1 MIRLLISLFLL
12 FICTDLKSQSE
23 NREPKSF
30 KAFPIKSGDIKLDG
44 RLDDT
49 FWSDIT
55 GISDFLVQ
63 EPVEGGEPTEK
74 TTIKIAYDENYLY
87 IGAIF
92 YDSEPDGIKAFKMRK
107 DAPLNT
113 DDRFMWILDTYLD
126 GRNAYFFEINPR
138 GLMGDGLLTI
148 GQGRSLNKDWDGI
161 WRPWTYI
168 GDFGWSAEIRIPF
181 HTLNFDPKTST
192 WGINFQRTI
201 RRKNEE
207 ILWSGHKRNQGIYR
221 PQDAGRLTGL
231 NNISQGLGLELVG
244 YGKAE
249 ALKVQNESE
258 GDYNNSQSLDGGLDV
273 NYNITP
279 GLKASLTV
287 NTDFAETEVD
297 DRQINLTRFPIRFPE
312 KRDFFLEGANIF
324 RFAPSSGVYPYFSRK
339 IGLRSGNPIPI
350 LYGGRVIGKIGKVE
364 VAAQQVKTRET
375 DNFSSEEFSVIRLK
389 QNFLKESSIGVL
401 YTRRHTNKGKQFV
414 PPLQDRNTLGID
426 LTLNTSTFLKNQNL
440 QFQAFAVIHNPELPG
455 EINNNIWDRS
465 ARGLRF
471 NFPNDP
477 WSGSLSYREFGVS
490 YDPSVGFSRRNSF
503 RRVEPRIRFSPI
515 LEKSSTIRELKWEV
529 SFENL
534 MSLQW
539 KKLTQNIRLT
549 PLSIRFESGDE
560 ISYQIIRNFERLEY
574 DFDILGDNSI
584 IIPVGNYT
592 NWSHQIELETANYRK
607 IVYGIELNTEG
618 FWSGNRTE
626 YENELIFRPFPGI
639 NLNLGYIHSRVN
651 LREGNFKTNL
661 VRFLG
666 DFDFTPFIS
675 FSSNIQYDDISENI
689 GMNNRFKYT
698 ITPGSDIYFVYNH
711 NWFDD
716 NGKYK
721 TSSMMGATKITYT
734 HRF

>member
-1 MIRLLISLFLL
+1 MSRLLISLFFL
-12 FICTDLKSQSE
+12 FLCTDLHSQSE
-23 NREPKSF
+23 NKKLKSF
-30 KAFPIKSGDIKLDG
+30 KAFPIISEDIKLDG
-44 RLDDT
+44 KLDDT
-49 FWSDIT
+49 FWSDVT

-74 TTIKIAYDENYLY
+74 TTVKVAYDENYLY

-92 YDSEPDGIKAFKMRK
+92 YDSNPDGIKAFKMRK

-258 GDYNNSQSLDGGLDV
+258 GGYNNSQSLDGGLDV

-375 DNFSSEEFSVIRLK
+375 DNFNSEDFSVIRLK

-401 YTRRHTNKGKQFV
+401 YTRRHTNKGKEFV
-414 PPLQDRNTLGID
+414 PPLQDRNTLGVD

-440 QFQAFAVIHNPELPG
+440 QFQAFAVIHNPESPG

-477 WSGSLSYREFGVS
+477 WSGSLSYREFGIN
-490 YDPSVGFSRRNSF
+490 YDPAVGFSRRNSF

-515 LEKSSTIRELKWEV
+515 LEKSSTIRELQWEV

-584 IIPVGNYT
+584 VIPVGNYT

-607 IVYGIELNTEG
+607 IVYGIELKTEG

-711 NWFDD
+711 NWFNDD
-716 NGKYK
+716 GKYK

>member
-30 KAFPIKSGDIKLDG
+30 KAFPIKSEDIKLDG
-44 RLDDT
+44 KLDDT
-49 FWSDIT
+49 FWSDVT

-74 TTIKIAYDENYLY
+74 TTVKVAYDENYLY

-375 DNFSSEEFSVIRLK
+375 DNFNSEDFSVIRLK

-401 YTRRHTNKGKQFV
+401 YTRRHTNKGKEFV
-414 PPLQDRNTLGID
+414 PPLQDRNTLGVD

-440 QFQAFAVIHNPELPG
+440 QFQAFAVIHNPETPG

-477 WSGSLSYREFGVS
+477 WSGSLSYREFGVN
-490 YDPSVGFSRRNSF
+490 YDPAVGFSRRNSF

-515 LEKSSTIRELKWEV
+515 LEKSSTIRELQWEV

-574 DFDILGDNSI
+574 DFNILGDNSI
-584 IIPVGNYT
+584 VIPVGNYT

-607 IVYGIELNTEG
+607 IVYGIELKTEG

-711 NWFDD
+711 NWFNDD
-716 NGKYK
+716 GKYK

-734 HRF
+734 QRF

>member
-1 MIRLLISLFLL
+1 MSRLLISLFLI
-12 FICTDLKSQSE
+12 FICTDLKSQSK

-490 YDPSVGFSRRNSF
+490 YDPAVGFSRRNSF

-607 IVYGIELNTEG
+607 IVYGIELNSEG

-639 NLNLGYIHSRVN
+639 NLNLGYVHSKVN

>member
-1 MIRLLISLFLL
+1 MKRILYTLFLI
-12 FICTDLKSQSE
+12 FFSINIYSQ
-23 NREPKSF
+23 NPKSF
-30 KAFPIKSGDIKLDG
+30 EAIEINSEQIILDGKLDEP
-44 RLDDT
+44 
-49 FWSDIT
+49 FWKNIN
-55 GISDFLVQ
+55 GINDFLMQ
-63 EPVEGGEPTEK
+63 EPIEGGKPTEN
-74 TTIKIAYDENYLY
+74 TIIKIAYDENYLY
-87 IGAIF
+87 IGAIL
-92 YDSEPDGIKAFKMRK
+92 YDSDPDGIKAFKMRK

-138 GLMGDGLLTI
+138 GLMGDGLLSI

-168 GDFGWSAEIRIPF
+168 GDFGWSTEIRIPF
-181 HTLNFDPKTST
+181 HTLNFDPKIST
-192 WGINFQRTI
+192 WGINFQRTV

-207 ILWSGHKRNQGIYR
+207 ILWSGHKRNQGLYR

-231 NNISQGLGLELVG
+231 NNISQGLGLEVVG
-244 YGKAE
+244 YAKGE
-249 ALKVQNESE
+249 GSKVQNNPGEAYDKN
-258 GDYNNSQSLDGGLDV
+258 GNIDGGLDI
-273 NYNITP
+273 NYNITT
-279 GLKASLTV
+279 GLKASVTL

-297 DRQINLTRFPIRFPE
+297 ERQINLTRFPIRFPE
-312 KRDFFLEGANIF
+312 KRDFFLEGANIY
-324 RFAPSSGVYPYFSRK
+324 RFASSSGVYPYFSRK
-339 IGLRSGNPIPI
+339 IGLQSGNPIPI

-364 VAAQQVKTRET
+364 VAAQQVKTRGT
-375 DNFSSEEFSVIRLK
+375 DLVNSEDFSVVRLK

-401 YTRRHTNKGKQFV
+401 YTRRHTENGEQLPEPV
-414 PPLQDRNTLGID
+414 QDRNTLGVD
-426 LTLNTSTFLKNQNL
+426 LSLNTSTFLKNQNL
-440 QFQAFAVIHNPELPG
+440 QFQAFAVIHNPNTLD

-490 YDPSVGFSRRNSF
+490 YDPAVGFSRRNSF

-515 LEKSSTIRELKWEV
+515 LEKSSVIRELQWEI

-549 PLSIRFESGDE
+549 PLSVRFESGDE
-560 ISYQIIRNFERLEY
+560 ISYQIIKNYERLEY
-574 DFDILGDNSI
+574 NFNILGDNSI
-584 IIPVGNYT
+584 VIPIGDYS

-607 IVYGIELNTEG
+607 IVYEIELNIEG

-626 YENELIFRPFPGI
+626 YQNNLIFRPYPGI
-639 NLNLGYIHSRVN
+639 NLSLGYNHSNVN
-651 LREGNFKTNL
+651 LNEGKFKANL
-661 VRFLG
+661 IRFLG

-675 FSSNIQYDDISENI
+675 FSSNIQYDDISKQI

-716 NGKYK
+716 EGKYK
-721 TSSMMGATKITYT
+721 TSSMLGTSKITYT

>member
-1 MIRLLISLFLL
+1 MKKVLFTVSIII
-12 FICTDLKSQSE
+12 FSGSMYSQPQKIVSKSID
-23 NREPKSF
+23 
-30 KAFPIKSGDIKLDG
+30 AIPINSKEIVLDGKLDET
-44 RLDDT
+44 L
-49 FWSDIT
+49 WKNIT
-55 GISDFLVQ
+55 GIKDFLMQ
-63 EPVEGGEPTEK
+63 EPIEGGKPTEN
-74 TTIKIAYDENYLY
+74 TIIKIAYDENYLY

-92 YDSEPDGIKAFKMRK
+92 YDSEPDEIKAFKMRK

-161 WRPWTYI
+161 WRPWTHI

-181 HTLNFDPKTST
+181 HTLNFDPKIST
-192 WGINFQRTI
+192 WGINFQRTV

-221 PQDAGRLTGL
+221 PQNAGRLNNL

-249 ALKVQNESE
+249 AQKVENESD
-258 GDYNNSQSLDGGLDV
+258 GSFKKNQSIDGGLDI
-273 NYNITP
+273 NYNITS
-279 GLKASLTV
+279 GLKASLTL

-312 KRDFFLEGANIF
+312 KRDFFLEGANIY

-339 IGLRSGNPIPI
+339 IGLQSGNPIPI
-350 LYGGRVIGKIGKVE
+350 LYGGRIIGKIGKVE

-375 DNFSSEEFSVIRLK
+375 DFNNSEDFSVIRIK

-401 YTRRHTNKGKQFV
+401 YTRRHTNKGNEFV
-414 PPLQDRNTLGID
+414 PPLPDRNTLGVD

-440 QFQAFAVIHNPELPG
+440 QFQAFAVIHNPNTYD
-455 EINNNIWDRS
+455 EIKNNIWDRS
-465 ARGLRF
+465 TRGLRF

-477 WSGSLSYREFGVS
+477 WSGSLSYREFGVF
-490 YDPSVGFSRRNSF
+490 YDPAVGFSRRNSF

-515 LEKSSTIRELKWEV
+515 LEKSALIRELKWEI

-560 ISYQIIRNFERLEY
+560 ISYQIIRNYEKLLYNFN
-574 DFDILGDNSI
+574 ILGDDSI
-584 IIPVGNYT
+584 IIPIGDYT

-607 IVYGIELNTEG
+607 IVYEIELNVEG
-618 FWSGNRTE
+618 FWSGSRTE
-626 YENELIFRPFPGI
+626 YQNNLTFRPFPGI
-639 NLNLGYIHSRVN
+639 NLSLGYNHSNVN
-651 LREGNFKTNL
+651 LKEGSFKTNL
-661 VRFLG
+661 IRFIG

-675 FSSNIQYDDISENI
+675 FSSNIQYDDISKNI

-711 NWFDD
+711 NWIDD
-716 NGKYK
+716 SGKYK
-721 TSSMMGATKITYT
+721 TSSLLGASKITYT

>member
-1 MIRLLISLFLL
+1 MSRLLISLFFL
-12 FICTDLKSQSE
+12 FLCTNLYSQSE
-23 NREPKSF
+23 NKKLKSF
-30 KAFPIKSGDIKLDG
+30 KAFPIKSEDIKLDG
-44 RLDDT
+44 KLDDT
-49 FWSDIT
+49 FWSDVT

-63 EPVEGGEPTEK
+63 EPVEGGKPTEK
-74 TTIKIAYDENYLY
+74 TTVKIAYDENYLY

-92 YDSEPDGIKAFKMRK
+92 YDSDPDGIKAFKMRK

-161 WRPWTYI
+161 WRPWTHI

-375 DNFSSEEFSVIRLK
+375 DNFNSEDFSVIRLK

-401 YTRRHTNKGKQFV
+401 YTRRHTNKGKEFV
-414 PPLQDRNTLGID
+414 PPLQDRNTLGVD

-440 QFQAFAVIHNPELPG
+440 QFQAFAVIHNPESPG

-477 WSGSLSYREFGVS
+477 WSGSLSYREFGVN
-490 YDPSVGFSRRNSF
+490 YDPAVGFSRRNSF

-515 LEKSSTIRELKWEV
+515 LEKSSTIRELQWEV

-584 IIPVGNYT
+584 VIPVGNYT
-592 NWSHQIELETANYRK
+592 NWSHKIELETANYRK

-711 NWFDD
+711 NWFNDD
-716 NGKYK
+716 GKYK

>member
-92 YDSEPDGIKAFKMRK
+92 YDSNPDGIKAFKMRK

-490 YDPSVGFSRRNSF
+490 YDPAVGFSRRNSF

-711 NWFDD
+711 NWFNDD
-716 NGKYK
+716 GKYK
-721 TSSMMGATKITYT
+721 TSSMLGATKITYT

>member
-126 GRNAYFFEINPR
+126 GRIAYFFEINPR

-490 YDPSVGFSRRNSF
+490 YDPAVGFSRRNSF

-584 IIPVGNYT
+584 IIPVGNYS

>member
-23 NREPKSF
+23 HREPKSF

-490 YDPSVGFSRRNSF
+490 YDPAVGFSRRNSF

>member
-490 YDPSVGFSRRNSF
+490 YDPAVGFSRRNSF

-711 NWFDD
+711 NWFNDD
-716 NGKYK
+716 GKYK

>member
-426 LTLNTSTFLKNQNL
+426 LSLNTSTFLKNQNL

-490 YDPSVGFSRRNSF
+490 YDPAVGFSRRNSF

>member
-364 VAAQQVKTRET
+364 VAAQQVKTREI

-490 YDPSVGFSRRNSF
+490 YDPAVGFSRRNSF

-626 YENELIFRPFPGI
+626 YENELIFRPLPGI

-711 NWFDD
+711 NWFNDD
-716 NGKYK
+716 GKYK
-721 TSSMMGATKITYT
+721 TSSMLGATKITYT

>member
-87 IGAIF
+87 IGAIL

-490 YDPSVGFSRRNSF
+490 YDPAVGFSRRNSF

>member
-1 MIRLLISLFLL
+1 M
-12 FICTDLKSQSE
+12 
-23 NREPKSF
+23 
-30 KAFPIKSGDIKLDG
+30 
-44 RLDDT
+44 
-49 FWSDIT
+49 
-55 GISDFLVQ
+55 
-63 EPVEGGEPTEK
+63 
-74 TTIKIAYDENYLY
+74 
-87 IGAIF
+87 
-92 YDSEPDGIKAFKMRK
+92 
-107 DAPLNT
+107 
-113 DDRFMWILDTYLD
+113 
-126 GRNAYFFEINPR
+126 
-138 GLMGDGLLTI
+138 
-148 GQGRSLNKDWDGI
+148 
-161 WRPWTYI
+161 
-168 GDFGWSAEIRIPF
+168 
-181 HTLNFDPKTST
+181 
-192 WGINFQRTI
+192 
-201 RRKNEE
+201 
-207 ILWSGHKRNQGIYR
+207 
-221 PQDAGRLTGL
+221 
-231 NNISQGLGLELVG
+231 
-244 YGKAE
+244 
-249 ALKVQNESE
+249 
-258 GDYNNSQSLDGGLDV
+258 
-273 NYNITP
+273 
-279 GLKASLTV
+279 
-287 NTDFAETEVD
+287 
-297 DRQINLTRFPIRFPE
+297 TRFPIRFPE

-490 YDPSVGFSRRNSF
+490 YDPAVGFSRRNSF

-607 IVYGIELNTEG
+607 IVYGIELKTEG

-651 LREGNFKTNL
+651 LREVNF
-661 VRFLG
+661 
-666 DFDFTPFIS
+666 
-675 FSSNIQYDDISENI
+675 
-689 GMNNRFKYT
+689 
-698 ITPGSDIYFVYNH
+698 
-711 NWFDD
+711 
-716 NGKYK
+716 
-721 TSSMMGATKITYT
+721 
-734 HRF
+734 

>member
-1 MIRLLISLFLL
+1 M
-12 FICTDLKSQSE
+12 
-23 NREPKSF
+23 
-30 KAFPIKSGDIKLDG
+30 
-44 RLDDT
+44 
-49 FWSDIT
+49 
-55 GISDFLVQ
+55 Q
-63 EPVEGGEPTEK
+63 EPIEGGKPTEN
-74 TTIKIAYDENYLY
+74 TIIKIAYDENYLY
-87 IGAIF
+87 IGAVL

-138 GLMGDGLLTI
+138 GLMGDGLLSI

-168 GDFGWSAEIRIPF
+168 GDFGWSTEIRIPF
-181 HTLNFDPKTST
+181 HTLNFDPKIST
-192 WGINFQRTI
+192 WGINFQRTV

-207 ILWSGHKRNQGIYR
+207 ILWSGHKRNQGLYR

-231 NNISQGLGLELVG
+231 SNISQGLGLEVVG
-244 YGKAE
+244 YAKGE
-249 ALKVQNESE
+249 GSKVQKNSGE
-258 GDYNNSQSLDGGLDV
+258 GYDKNGNIDGGLDI
-273 NYNITP
+273 NYNITT
-279 GLKASLTV
+279 GLKASVTL

-297 DRQINLTRFPIRFPE
+297 ERQINLTRFPIRFPE
-312 KRDFFLEGANIF
+312 KRDFFLEGANIY
-324 RFAPSSGVYPYFSRK
+324 RFASSSGVYPYFSRK
-339 IGLRSGNPIPI
+339 IGLQSGNPIPI
-350 LYGGRVIGKIGKVE
+350 LYGGRIIGKIGKVE

-375 DNFSSEEFSVIRLK
+375 DLLNSEDFSVVRLK
-389 QNFLKESSIGVL
+389 QNFWKESSMGIL
-401 YTRRHTNKGKQFV
+401 YTRRHTENGEQLPEPVK
-414 PPLQDRNTLGID
+414 DRNTLGVD
-426 LTLNTSTFLKNQNL
+426 LSLNTSTFLKNQNL
-440 QFQAFAVIHNPELPG
+440 QFQAFAVIHNPNNLD

-490 YDPSVGFSRRNSF
+490 YDPAVGFSRRNSF

-515 LEKSSTIRELKWEV
+515 LENSSLIRELQWEL

-574 DFDILGDNSI
+574 NFNILGDNSV
-584 IIPVGNYT
+584 IIPIGDYS
-592 NWSHQIELETANYRK
+592 NWSHQIELETANFRK
-607 IVYGIELNTEG
+607 IVYEIELNIEG

-626 YENELIFRPFPGI
+626 YQNNLIFRPFPGI
-639 NLNLGYIHSRVN
+639 NLSLGYNHSNVN
-651 LREGNFKTNL
+651 LKEGKFKTNL
-661 VRFLG
+661 IRFLG
-666 DFDFTPFIS
+666 DFDFSPFIS
-675 FSSNIQYDDISENI
+675 FSSNIQYDDISKQI

-716 NGKYK
+716 EGKYK
-721 TSSMMGATKITYT
+721 TSSMLGTSKITYT

>member
-1 MIRLLISLFLL
+1 MKRILYTLFLI
-12 FICTDLKSQSE
+12 FFSINIYSQ
-23 NREPKSF
+23 NPKSF
-30 KAFPIKSGDIKLDG
+30 EAIEINSEQIILDGKLDEP
-44 RLDDT
+44 
-49 FWSDIT
+49 FWKNII
-55 GISDFLVQ
+55 GINDFLMQ
-63 EPVEGGEPTEK
+63 EPIEGGKPTEN
-74 TTIKIAYDENYLY
+74 TIIKIAYDENYLY
-87 IGAIF
+87 IGAIL
-92 YDSEPDGIKAFKMRK
+92 YDSDPDGIKAFKMRK

-138 GLMGDGLLTI
+138 GLMGDGLLSI

-168 GDFGWSAEIRIPF
+168 GDFGWSTEIRIPF
-181 HTLNFDPKTST
+181 HTLNFDPKIST
-192 WGINFQRTI
+192 WGINFQRTV

-207 ILWSGHKRNQGIYR
+207 ILWSGHKRNQGLYR

-231 NNISQGLGLELVG
+231 SNISQGLGLEVVG
-244 YGKAE
+244 YAKGE
-249 ALKVQNESE
+249 GSKVQNNPGETYDKN
-258 GDYNNSQSLDGGLDV
+258 GNIDGGLDI
-273 NYNITP
+273 NYNITT
-279 GLKASLTV
+279 GLKASVTL

-297 DRQINLTRFPIRFPE
+297 ERQINLTRFPIRFPE
-312 KRDFFLEGANIF
+312 KRDFFLEGANIY
-324 RFAPSSGVYPYFSRK
+324 RFASSSGVYPYFSRK
-339 IGLRSGNPIPI
+339 IGLQSGNPIPI

-364 VAAQQVKTRET
+364 VAAQQVKTRGT
-375 DNFSSEEFSVIRLK
+375 DLVNSEDFSVVRLK

-401 YTRRHTNKGKQFV
+401 YTRRHTENGEQLPEPV
-414 PPLQDRNTLGID
+414 QDRNTLGVD
-426 LTLNTSTFLKNQNL
+426 LSLNTSTFLKNQNL
-440 QFQAFAVIHNPELPG
+440 QFQAFAVIHNPNTLN

-490 YDPSVGFSRRNSF
+490 YDPAVGFSRRNSF

-515 LEKSSTIRELKWEV
+515 LEKSSVIRELQWEI

-539 KKLTQNIRLT
+539 EKLTQNIRLT
-549 PLSIRFESGDE
+549 PISIRFESGDE
-560 ISYQIIRNFERLEY
+560 ISYQIIKNYERLEY
-574 DFDILGDNSI
+574 NFNILGDNSI
-584 IIPVGNYT
+584 IIPIGDYS

-607 IVYGIELNTEG
+607 IVYEIELNIEG

-626 YENELIFRPFPGI
+626 YQNNLIFRPYPGI
-639 NLNLGYIHSRVN
+639 NLSLGYNHSNVELNEGKFKAN
-651 LREGNFKTNL
+651 LI
-661 VRFLG
+661 RFLG

-675 FSSNIQYDDISENI
+675 FSSNIQYDDISKQI

-716 NGKYK
+716 EGKYK
-721 TSSMMGATKITYT
+721 TSSMLGTSKITYT

>member
-1 MIRLLISLFLL
+1 MSRLLISLFFL
-12 FICTDLKSQSE
+12 FLCTNLHSQSE
-23 NREPKSF
+23 NKKLKSF
-30 KAFPIKSGDIKLDG
+30 KAFPIKSEDIKLDG
-44 RLDDT
+44 KLDDT
-49 FWSDIT
+49 FWSDVT

-74 TTIKIAYDENYLY
+74 TTVKVAFDENYLY

-92 YDSEPDGIKAFKMRK
+92 YDSDPDGIKAFKMRK

-258 GDYNNSQSLDGGLDV
+258 GGYNNSQSLDGGLDV

-375 DNFSSEEFSVIRLK
+375 DNFNSEDFSVIRLK

-401 YTRRHTNKGKQFV
+401 YTRRHTNKGKEFV
-414 PPLQDRNTLGID
+414 PPLQDRNTLGVD

-440 QFQAFAVIHNPELPG
+440 QFQAFAVIHNPESPG

-477 WSGSLSYREFGVS
+477 WSGSLSYREFGVN
-490 YDPSVGFSRRNSF
+490 YDPAVGFSRRNSF

-515 LEKSSTIRELKWEV
+515 LEKSSTIRELQWEV

-584 IIPVGNYT
+584 VIPVGNYT

-607 IVYGIELNTEG
+607 IVYGIELKTEG

-711 NWFDD
+711 NWFND

>member
-375 DNFSSEEFSVIRLK
+375 NNFSSEEFSVIRLK

-490 YDPSVGFSRRNSF
+490 YDPAVGFSRRNSF

>member
-23 NREPKSF
+23 NIEPKSF

-490 YDPSVGFSRRNSF
+490 YDPAVGFSRRNSF

>member
-1 MIRLLISLFLL
+1 MKRILCTLFLII
-12 FICTDLKSQSE
+12 FSINIYSQ
-23 NREPKSF
+23 NPKSF
-30 KAFPIKSGDIKLDG
+30 EAIEIDSEQITLDGKLDEP
-44 RLDDT
+44 
-49 FWSDIT
+49 FWKNII
-55 GISDFLVQ
+55 GINDFLMQ
-63 EPVEGGEPTEK
+63 EPIEGGKPTEN
-74 TTIKIAYDENYLY
+74 TIIKIAYDENYLY
-87 IGAIF
+87 IGAVL

-138 GLMGDGLLTI
+138 GLMGDGLLSI

-161 WRPWTYI
+161 WRPWTFI
-168 GDFGWSAEIRIPF
+168 GDFGWSTEIRIPF
-181 HTLNFDPKTST
+181 HTLNFDPKIST
-192 WGINFQRTI
+192 WGINFQRTV

-207 ILWSGHKRNQGIYR
+207 ILWSGHKRNQGLYR

-231 NNISQGLGLELVG
+231 SNISQGLGLEVVG
-244 YGKAE
+244 YAKGE
-249 ALKVQNESE
+249 GSKVQKNLGE
-258 GDYNNSQSLDGGLDV
+258 GYDKNGNIDGGLDI
-273 NYNITP
+273 NYNITT
-279 GLKASLTV
+279 GLKASVTL

-297 DRQINLTRFPIRFPE
+297 ERQINLTRFPIRFPE
-312 KRDFFLEGANIF
+312 KRDFFLEGANIY
-324 RFAPSSGVYPYFSRK
+324 RFASSSGVYPYFSRK
-339 IGLRSGNPIPI
+339 IGLQSGNPIPI
-350 LYGGRVIGKIGKVE
+350 LYGGRIIGKIGKVE

-375 DNFSSEEFSVIRLK
+375 DLLNSEDFSVVRLK
-389 QNFLKESSIGVL
+389 QNFWKESSMGIL
-401 YTRRHTNKGKQFV
+401 YTRRHTENGEQLPEPVK
-414 PPLQDRNTLGID
+414 DRNTLGVD
-426 LTLNTSTFLKNQNL
+426 LSLNTSTFLKNQNL
-440 QFQAFAVIHNPELPG
+440 QFQAFAVIHNPNNLDEV
-455 EINNNIWDRS
+455 NNNIWDRS

-490 YDPSVGFSRRNSF
+490 YDPAVGFSRRNSF

-515 LEKSSTIRELKWEV
+515 LENSSLIRELQWEL

-574 DFDILGDNSI
+574 NFNILGDNSV
-584 IIPVGNYT
+584 IIPIGDYS
-592 NWSHQIELETANYRK
+592 NWSHQIELETANFRK
-607 IVYGIELNTEG
+607 IVYEIELNIEG

-626 YENELIFRPFPGI
+626 YQNNLIFRPFPGI
-639 NLNLGYIHSRVN
+639 NLSLGYNHSNVN
-651 LREGNFKTNL
+651 LKEGKFKTNL
-661 VRFLG
+661 IRFLG
-666 DFDFTPFIS
+666 DFDFSPFIS
-675 FSSNIQYDDISENI
+675 FSSNIQYDDISKQI

-716 NGKYK
+716 EGKYK
-721 TSSMMGATKITYT
+721 TSSMLGTSKITYT

>member
-1 MIRLLISLFLL
+1 MRRFFLTIFL
-12 FICTDLKSQSE
+12 TSFFFGLKA
-23 NREPKSF
+23 KSDNE
-30 KAFPIKSGDIKLDG
+30 KKSVEAFSVETKDIKLDG
-44 RLDDT
+44 KLDES
-49 FWSDIT
+49 FWGNLPGIT
-55 GISDFLVQ
+55 DFLVQ
-63 EPVEGGEPTEK
+63 EPIEGGIPTEK
-74 TTIKIAYDENYLY
+74 TVIKIAYDNKYLY

-92 YDSEPDGIKAFKMRK
+92 YDSDPEGIKAFKMRK

-138 GLMGDGLLTI
+138 GLMGDGLLSI

-161 WRPWTYI
+161 WRPWTHI
-168 GDFGWSAEIRIPF
+168 GDYGWSAEIRIPF
-181 HTLNFDPKTST
+181 HTLNFDPKKNT
-192 WGINFQRTI
+192 WGINFQRTV

-231 NNISQGLGLELVG
+231 DNISQGLGLEVVG

-249 ALKVQNESE
+249 TSKIQNESE
-258 GDYNNSQSLDGGLDV
+258 GNYDRGQSIDGGLDV

-324 RFAPSSGVYPYFSRK
+324 RFAPSSGIYPYFSRR
-339 IGLRSGNPIPI
+339 IGLQSGNPVPI
-350 LYGGRVIGKIGKVE
+350 SFGGRLIGKIGKVE
-364 VAAQQVKTRET
+364 VAAQQVRTRET
-375 DNFSSEEFSVIRLK
+375 DFIDSEDFSVIRVK
-389 QNFLKESSIGVL
+389 QNFLKESSIGIL
-401 YTRRHTNKGKQFV
+401 YTRRHTNKGKEFV
-414 PPLQDRNTLGID
+414 PPQPDRNTLGVD
-426 LTLNTSTFLKNQNL
+426 LSLNTSTFLKNQNL
-440 QFQAFAVIHNPELPG
+440 QFQAFAVFHNPNTFD
-455 EINNNIWDRS
+455 EINKNSIWDRS
-465 ARGLRF
+465 TRGLRF

-477 WSGSLSYREFGVS
+477 WSGSLSYREFGVF
-490 YDPSVGFSRRNSF
+490 YDPAVGFSRRNSF
-503 RRVEPRIRFSPI
+503 RRVEPRIRYSPI
-515 LEKSSTIRELKWEV
+515 LEESSLIRELKWEV

-539 KKLTQNIRLT
+539 KKLTRNYRLT
-549 PLSIRFESGDE
+549 PISVRFESGDE
-560 ISYQIIRNFERLEY
+560 ISYQIIRNFEKLDY
-574 DFDILGDNSI
+574 AFDILADNSI
-584 IIPVGNYT
+584 IIPEGNYT

-607 IVYGIELNTEG
+607 VVYSIDLKTEG
-618 FWSGNRTE
+618 FWSGNRKE
-626 YENELIFRPFPGI
+626 YDNELIFRPFPGI
-639 NLNLGYIHSRVN
+639 NLNLGYIHSNVS

-661 VRFLG
+661 IRFLG

-675 FSSNIQYDDISENI
+675 FSSNIQYDDITRNI

-711 NWFDD
+711 SWVDD
-716 NGKYK
+716 NGRYK
-721 TSSMMGATKITYT
+721 TSSVMGASKITYT